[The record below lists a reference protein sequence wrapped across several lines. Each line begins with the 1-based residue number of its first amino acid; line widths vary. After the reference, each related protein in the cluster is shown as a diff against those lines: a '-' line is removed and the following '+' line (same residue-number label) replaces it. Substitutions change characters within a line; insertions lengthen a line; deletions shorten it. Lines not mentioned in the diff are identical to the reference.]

1 MGIVFDARKYN
12 SGESYDGELGNGDEV
27 VYTNREQHQEMKQ
40 RARRNSL
47 LAQTDSM
54 MVSDRGLSDEKKA
67 EWVTYRQALRDMDFS
82 DINNL
87 NWPTKPE

>member
-1 MGIVFDARKYN
+1 MGTNRIKI
-12 SGESYDGELGNGDEV
+12 GNGDEV
-27 VYTNREQHQEMKQ
+27 VYTDDSLHKEMRQ

-47 LAQTDSM
+47 LAQSDSM
-54 MVSDRGLSDEKKA
+54 MVSDRGLTDAKKA

-82 DINNL
+82 DLDNL

>member
-1 MGIVFDARKYN
+1 MATYRIKIG
-12 SGESYDGELGNGDEV
+12 DGDVV
-27 VYTNREQHQEMKQ
+27 VYSNREQHKEMRQ

-47 LAQTDSM
+47 LAQSDSM
-54 MVSDRGLSDEKKA
+54 MVSDRGLTESKIN
-67 EWVTYRQALRDMDFS
+67 EWKTYRQALRDMDFS

>member
-1 MGIVFDARKYN
+1 MATYRIKI
-12 SGESYDGELGNGDEV
+12 GNGDKV
-27 VYTNREQHQEMKQ
+27 VYTSREQHQEMKQ
-40 RARRNSL
+40 RAKRNSL
-47 LAQTDSM
+47 LANSDSM
-54 MVSDRGLSDEKKA
+54 MVFDRGLSDEKKA

>member
-1 MGIVFDARKYN
+1 MATYRIKI
-12 SGESYDGELGNGDEV
+12 GNGDEV
-27 VYTNREQHQEMKQ
+27 VYTDGSLRKQMRQ
-40 RARRNSL
+40 RAKRNSL
-47 LAQTDSM
+47 LAQSDSM
-54 MVSDRGLSDEKKA
+54 MVSDRDLSDEKKA

>member
-1 MGIVFDARKYN
+1 MTTYRIKI
-12 SGESYDGELGNGDEV
+12 GNGDEV
-27 VYTNREQHQEMKQ
+27 VYTDGSLRKQMRQ
-40 RARRNSL
+40 RAKRNSL
-47 LAQTDSM
+47 LAQSDSM
-54 MVSDRGLSDEKKA
+54 MVSDRDLSDEKKA